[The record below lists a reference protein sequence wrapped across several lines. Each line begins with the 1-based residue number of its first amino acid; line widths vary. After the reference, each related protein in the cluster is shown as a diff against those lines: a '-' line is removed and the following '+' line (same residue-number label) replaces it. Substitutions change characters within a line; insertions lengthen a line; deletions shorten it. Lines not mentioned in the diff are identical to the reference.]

1 MGFFS
6 SIGGVLGGIVGSVIA
21 PGVGTVI
28 GSGLGGV
35 LGGGAET
42 LINKNNADNKYS
54 DAMGFAQSQY
64 QFQQDYIKNAMQWRA
79 EDAKKAG
86 YHPMAALGFSSPSF
100 SPVSAPQ
107 YSGYSDSNTI
117 DPMEFG
123 QSLNYASAKAKTAK
137 QQEQAFNLTSEGMRL
152 DNQGKQIQNEIAATE
167 LLSMQAQLRNSG
179 PSAPTLAPESQ
190 HVPGQADSGDTS
202 ILGKSSHRLFN
213 IAMHGDSAVL
223 VLNPEISDGISE
235 SMVSNTIASIV
246 REVETGNNP
255 DLVDE
260 IISHFPKG
268 IRRAIANGEMRLASI
283 PGSGAFR
290 AVPVGPN
297 ESFNRYNVFGIN

>member
-28 GSGLGGV
+28 GSGLGGA

-107 YSGYSDSNTI
+107 YSGYTDSNTV

-123 QSLNYASAKAKTAK
+123 QSLNYASSKAKTEK
-137 QQEQAFNLTSEGMRL
+137 QQEAAFGLTVDGMRL

-179 PSAPTLAPESQ
+179 PPAPKVNAVSSVSELEPAGSDVFSVRHVRDNDYDINFNQEYQQELGDEVGQFYNMLRKATRENGGVWTDPKTGIAYVFNRSTGWWNRLSALSPEE
-190 HVPGQADSGDTS
+190 ARRL
-202 ILGKSSHRLFN
+202 LGGGPSPSFGSSPVSSSHR
-213 IAMHGDSAVL
+213 
-223 VLNPEISDGISE
+223 
-235 SMVSNTIASIV
+235 V
-246 REVETGNNP
+246 RN
-255 DLVDE
+255 
-260 IISHFPKG
+260 
-268 IRRAIANGEMRLASI
+268 AY
-283 PGSGAFR
+283 
-290 AVPVGPN
+290 
-297 ESFNRYNVFGIN
+297 RYR